1 VLQCQRID
9 RDRHAGLRS
18 GGVDP
23 SAMTARRLGI
33 MQARA
38 SRFGVALAPAVFSVS
53 TFHAI
58 ASDDA

>member
-1 VLQCQRID
+1 
-9 RDRHAGLRS
+9 
-18 GGVDP
+18 
-23 SAMTARRLGI
+23 MTARRLGI